1 MKALSRTLAQV
12 DGSEHR
18 LYQKATPMWYKKPDG
33 TFDDIDLT
41 FNDATSSIGDISLM
55 DKGIVSVGK
64 RKGNNPHKIVGIRP
78 DGNQHL
84 GTQQLESTLVSVEL
98 DGELQDFNVES
109 DLEVR
114 LTRAKVYQLV
124 KLHKPFNTC
133 KIEFDIYAKNLEL
146 LNNKYTE
153 ATNICEYGFNLTN
166 IGENNGNTTLA
177 LHNDYSRLNKDIP
190 YFDCFAG
197 KITDNYITTG
207 GYSKEEE
214 FGDSDL
220 SNYVINED
228 MYPNGSSMYLK
239 DCIIFTV
246 QSYNIDE
253 DGDVIV
259 NNLCDMYGLEI
270 FNDEGTGDYLT
281 KNGKKVIGYFTYNN
295 VFFGFINTV
304 DIPNEIK
311 KLFKEKS
318 FEDTSFLNISLEQF
332 CSDITSRL
340 NKSFTI
346 ELDNTYYKPNGNSF
360 DFKISNENM
369 YILEPIAF
377 DKDYNKLNYSTT
389 HTLTDNE
396 NGSYRYT
403 KYLKPE
409 SSLKLNNAQYLDVNL
424 SISSPEDDR
433 MVAQLSQK
441 NSTNFTTIRNAVSGI
456 SVVQSGASGTAVD
469 ESGVTFMHYQAGDT
483 FVVVSGKFAINRWN
497 NIQTHYHFDSS
508 SITGTMS
515 DLAWKSYGAYYTYG
529 TSNPYNDISVI
540 SLKSESTGL
549 AGGGDGYP
557 QVANFNE
564 FTGHTSGWDSD
575 DVTEY
580 SGEVVI
586 DGVEALGTMADNSGS
601 RVLETHTF
609 NTDARQ
615 DLRDNDSFKFVI
627 IEYDQYYL
635 NSLDTSYAN
644 NATGGRVYLA
654 PQVDTTTSDA
664 IPYLQFTYGD
674 DDDEDGSSTTIT
686 YNAAFFGTNF

>member
-1 MKALSRTLAQV
+1 
-12 DGSEHR
+12 
-18 LYQKATPMWYKKPDG
+18 
-33 TFDDIDLT
+33 
-41 FNDATSSIGDISLM
+41 
-55 DKGIVSVGK
+55 
-64 RKGNNPHKIVGIRP
+64 
-78 DGNQHL
+78 
-84 GTQQLESTLVSVEL
+84 
-98 DGELQDFNVES
+98 
-109 DLEVR
+109 
-114 LTRAKVYQLV
+114 
-124 KLHKPFNTC
+124 
-133 KIEFDIYAKNLEL
+133 
-146 LNNKYTE
+146 
-153 ATNICEYGFNLTN
+153 
-166 IGENNGNTTLA
+166 
-177 LHNDYSRLNKDIP
+177 
-190 YFDCFAG
+190 
-197 KITDNYITTG
+197 
-207 GYSKEEE
+207 
-214 FGDSDL
+214 
-220 SNYVINED
+220 
-228 MYPNGSSMYLK
+228 
-239 DCIIFTV
+239 
-246 QSYNIDE
+246 
-253 DGDVIV
+253 
-259 NNLCDMYGLEI
+259 
-270 FNDEGTGDYLT
+270 
-281 KNGKKVIGYFTYNN
+281 
-295 VFFGFINTV
+295 
-304 DIPNEIK
+304 
-311 KLFKEKS
+311 
-318 FEDTSFLNISLEQF
+318 
-332 CSDITSRL
+332 
-340 NKSFTI
+340 
-346 ELDNTYYKPNGNSF
+346 
-360 DFKISNENM
+360 
-369 YILEPIAF
+369 
-377 DKDYNKLNYSTT
+377 
-389 HTLTDNE
+389 

-686 YNAAFFGTNF
+686 Y